1 MDLNILSKIKIKLL
15 EYTDYNNY
23 IYKKYNI
30 IPFKKINEINTTN
43 TNYIYNNFKLY
54 IDKNEL
60 ENSELYNYITTLIT
74 SINFNKLKKKKLIL
88 SLLNFND
95 NILNKIILNTIIEKK
110 YIFNNHIKLNFDETN
125 IPHNILHFVI
135 FYNLDIDILLY
146 VLLLLYYLH
155 DKDIIFIN
163 SDNDIFNYP
172 WNNTNNKLL
181 IKFNDN
187 IIINN
192 NEDIIYKNGN
202 YSEINKLEYSDTLYK
217 SISIYK
223 LLCYKILEYDQ
234 YNLNNI
240 NYNYDY
246 NYEELFINNIKLN
259 DTKYLLNIEI
269 NSIKTNIILLKS
281 IIILILLF
289 NILHYNYI
297 SYF

>member
-1 MDLNILSKIKIKLL
+1 MARNIKLR
-15 EYTDYNNY
+15 
-23 IYKKYNI
+23 
-30 IPFKKINEINTTN
+30 
-43 TNYIYNNFKLY
+43 
-54 IDKNEL
+54 
-60 ENSELYNYITTLIT
+60 
-74 SINFNKLKKKKLIL
+74 SI
-88 SLLNFND
+88 
-95 NILNKIILNTIIEKK
+95 K
-110 YIFNNHIKLNFDETN
+110 YINWWLT
-125 IPHNILHFVI
+125 
-135 FYNLDIDILLY
+135 
-146 VLLLLYYLH
+146 
-155 DKDIIFIN
+155 
-163 SDNDIFNYP
+163 
-172 WNNTNNKLL
+172 NKLL